1 MTNQIQKIIQEAKTR
16 GFVPEKKDYS
26 NDNVEVEEVTPEV
39 VTPEVTGTEPVAEVT
54 ETTGTGVVGHATI
67 EEPTA

>member
-1 MTNQIQKIIQEAKTR
+1 MEEET
-16 GFVPEKKDYS
+16 
-26 NDNVEVEEVTPEV
+26 NVEETTEEV